1 MERDQ
6 LANLLDQ
13 TDGTA
18 RACRAALLDGADYK
32 LWEGTTPA
40 SRMLPAYERRQTQ
53 TIASGAITMG
63 FAEALLAL
71 RGAGAAD
78 VRLGQVTVVSP
89 PYMFMVFLAGDAN
102 AVIGCFGID
111 QKHHEHV

>member
-6 LANLLDQ
+6 LAKLLDQ

-40 SRMLPAYERRQTQ
+40 SRMVPAYERRQTQ
-53 TIASGAITMG
+53 TIASGASTMG
-63 FAEALLAL
+63 FADALVTL
-71 RGAGAAD
+71 RGAGVAD
-78 VRLGQVTVVSP
+78 IRLGQVTAVNP
-89 PYMFMVFLAGDAN
+89 PYVFMVFLAEDSTS
-102 AVIGCFGID
+102 VVGCFGIG
-111 QKHHEHV
+111 QSQAN